1 MILMFDSEYDVVV
14 VGAGPAGTAAGK
26 MCAEHDLNVLVLEK
40 RQEIGS
46 PKRCGEG
53 LGKNSLGRMGIEFDQ
68 KWATREII
76 GATCIAP
83 NGKRVMINYD
93 GPEGWVIE
101 RKVFDKE
108 LAYQATRVGAKIV
121 AKAEVTDLRRAEDG
135 KVDVSI
141 NYAGTPYETRAKLI
155 IACDGIETKIAR
167 MMGLNTTMKLS
178 DVAQGA
184 QLEMSNIKIDPDRI
198 ELYFG
203 TEVAPGGYA
212 WIFPK
217 GEDIANV
224 GIGIRSNGNDKC
236 AMEYLMEFIESR
248 PELKD
253 GSVIEYNT
261 GGVPVG
267 GLLENMVADNLIV
280 AGDAAHHTNPIHGGG
295 IAEAYIGGKMAG
307 EVAVDALMQKDVS
320 EKYLSKY
327 NKMWWDAR
335 GNKMKNVEKLRK
347 VVEKLKDDELNFLAG
362 ELKGEDLV
370 DFTRGSALRKLA
382 TVMMKRPGLIRLA
395 RELL

>member
-1 MILMFDSEYDVVV
+1 MFDAEYDVVV

-26 MCAEHDLNVLVLEK
+26 ICAEHDLSVLVLEK

-53 LGKNSLGRMGIEFDQ
+53 LGKNSLGRMGVEFNS
-68 KWATREII
+68 KWVTREII
-76 GATCIAP
+76 GATCYAP
-83 NGKRVMINYD
+83 NGRFVRINYD

-108 LAYQATRVGAKIV
+108 LAYQASKVGARIV
-121 AKAEVTDLRRAEDG
+121 AKAEVTGLVRADDG

-141 NYAGTPYETRAKLI
+141 NYAGTPYKTRAKMI
-155 IACDGIETKIAR
+155 IACDGVETKIAR
-167 MMGLNTTMKLS
+167 IMGLNTTMKLN
-178 DVAQGA
+178 DIAQGA

-203 TEVAPGGYA
+203 NDIAPGGYI

-217 GEDIANV
+217 GDDVANV
-224 GIGIRSNGNDKC
+224 GIGIRHPYGKESMC
-236 AMEYLMEFIESR
+236 AMDYLMRFIESR

-253 GSVIEYNT
+253 GSIIEYNT

-295 IAEAYIGGKMAG
+295 IAEAYIGGKLAG
-307 EVAVDALMQKDVS
+307 EVVVDALLNKDIS
-320 EKYLSKY
+320 AKYLSKY
-327 NKMWWDAR
+327 NKMWWDLR
-335 GNKMKNVEKLRK
+335 GSKMKNVEKLRK
-347 VVEKLKDDELNFLAG
+347 VAEKLKDEELNFLAE
-362 ELKGEDLV
+362 ELSGDDLV
-370 DFTRGSALRKLA
+370 EFTRGSALKKLA
-382 TVMMKRPGLIRLA
+382 TIMMKKPGMIRLA
-395 RELL
+395 KELL

>member
-1 MILMFDSEYDVVV
+1 MFDSEYDVVV
-14 VGAGPAGTAAGK
+14 VGAGPAGVSAGK
-26 MCAEHDLNVLVLEK
+26 ICAEHDLSVLILEK

-53 LGKNSLGRMGIEFDQ
+53 LGKNSLERMGVEFNS

-76 GATCIAP
+76 GATCYAP
-83 NGKRVMINYD
+83 NGKLVRINYD

-108 LAYQATRVGAKIV
+108 LAYQASKVGAKIV
-121 AKAEVTDLRRAEDG
+121 AKAEVTELVRAEDG
-135 KVDVSI
+135 KVNVSI
-141 NYAGTPYETRAKLI
+141 NYAGSPYKTRARII
-155 IACDGIETKIAR
+155 IACDGVETKISR
-167 MMGLNTTMKLS
+167 MMGLNTTMKLN
-178 DVAQGA
+178 DIAQGA
-184 QLEMSNIKIDPDRI
+184 QLEMSNIKIDLDRI

-203 TEVAPGGYA
+203 NEIAPGGYV

-217 GEDIANV
+217 GEDVANV
-224 GIGIRSNGNDKC
+224 GIGIRHPYGKEGRS
-236 AMEYLMEFIESR
+236 AMDYLMKFIESR

-253 GSVIEYNT
+253 GSIIEYNT

-267 GLLENMVADNLIV
+267 GLLENMVADNLIA

-295 IAEAYIGGKMAG
+295 IAEAYIGGKLAG
-307 EVAVDALMQKDVS
+307 EVAVDALLNNDVS
-320 EKYLSKY
+320 AKYLSRY
-327 NKMWWDAR
+327 NKMWWELR

-347 VVEKLKDDELNFLAG
+347 VVEKLSDDELNFLAG
-362 ELKGEDLV
+362 ELSGEDLV
-370 DFTRGSALRKLA
+370 EFTRGSALKRLA

-395 RELL
+395 KELL